1 MRRWTLSVLVGLL
14 SAGTFLLFC
23 SLLPAPEQIS
33 LEHTIPGSILN
44 EEEKEFTLT
53 LNKGTLI
60 GPARINIEIRKSGI
74 DINAIELSGAE
85 LLKEGDIHSI
95 VWTELPASP
104 AINLKLRLKGHR
116 FFTGIFTVLVSFSY
130 IEEGSSREKELARKE
145 LRVISSGKSQST
157 ASTGTKTGTTTSTS
171 GGTSNTTT
179 TGTTTTGSTTTG
191 STTTNENSTGTTS
204 GNTGTS
210 NTTTSTSTGNTGTT
224 GTVTENKTMI
234 DPITKK
240 AGTPIRDASTIPGL
254 FFRVQVAAS
263 HFLVTQEYF
272 TDRYKFDEQLYV
284 DNVDGWVKYTVGDF
298 KTVEEA
304 LAKKATLVSFPF
316 KGPFLVAFNDG
327 KRIPIYSAR
336 QLSTFK

>member
-1 MRRWTLSVLVGLL
+1 
-14 SAGTFLLFC
+14 
-23 SLLPAPEQIS
+23 
-33 LEHTIPGSILN
+33 
-44 EEEKEFTLT
+44 
-53 LNKGTLI
+53 
-60 GPARINIEIRKSGI
+60 
-74 DINAIELSGAE
+74 
-85 LLKEGDIHSI
+85 
-95 VWTELPASP
+95 
-104 AINLKLRLKGHR
+104 
-116 FFTGIFTVLVSFSY
+116 
-130 IEEGSSREKELARKE
+130 
-145 LRVISSGKSQST
+145 
-157 ASTGTKTGTTTSTS
+157 
-171 GGTSNTTT
+171 
-179 TGTTTTGSTTTG
+179 
-191 STTTNENSTGTTS
+191 
-204 GNTGTS
+204 
-210 NTTTSTSTGNTGTT
+210 
-224 GTVTENKTMI
+224 MI

-240 AGTPIRDASTIPGL
+240 TGTPIRDASTIPGL